1 MQVRIDAYRFFL
13 EITKVSSN
21 PLLLNITLL
30 CCHEVSLMRTAS
42 AKMTSWCDVCT
53 SSDLSPVTAGY
64 RILVRLHFAEEE
76 IRSWQF
82 SINLHFF
89 LNWPD
94 KYSNWHTDPKI
105 NGTYCSAV
113 LSIRNETLL
122 SHVIVSIEVCQWSSS
137 HDYPL
142 HWPVLTPGAGS
153 HMSPVMMY
161 AGVRS
166 SGPGT

>member
-1 MQVRIDAYRFFL
+1 MHRFFL

-21 PLLLNITLL
+21 HLLLNITLL

-76 IRSWQF
+76 IRSWQ
-82 SINLHFF
+82 SAQILIDQINIPRRRLTHS
-89 LNWPD
+89 PEC
-94 KYSNWHTDPKI
+94 
-105 NGTYCSAV
+105 GTYCSAV
-113 LSIRNETLL
+113 LLIRNETLP
-122 SHVIVSIEVCQWSSS
+122 SHVIVSTEVCQWSSS

-142 HWPVLTPGAGS
+142 HWPVLTPGPGS
-153 HMSPVMMY
+153 HMSPVMIY
-161 AGVRS
+161 TGVPS
-166 SGPGT
+166 SS